1 MKGKKCPACGTVNK
15 ISNIVCTSCKEDL
28 LRVPVTE
35 CDAASRGAQTAQGA
49 SGAQGGVATG
59 FQRKC
64 PDCGKLWPY
73 SKTRCECGKSLFT
86 VPVYSKSESETPSED
101 GERAA
106 SSKEAAGSKEAA
118 AGRRATASPTDTG
131 AAEKQKQPTSVGRY
145 NFFLRSEDGKCEI
158 PLPVG
163 EEIIVGREGAGAEY
177 LKDKAFVSSAH
188 VKFTAY
194 EEGIVIEHIGHTNPT
209 QVNGIELEPN
219 VPYQTQ
225 EGDLIVLGV
234 RNKQGYHPSIAYFR
248 LMSVHTGV

>member
-15 ISNIVCTSCKEDL
+15 VSNIVCSACREDL

-35 CDAASRGAQTAQGA
+35 CDAAPVGVTSRAKNGPEEA
-49 SGAQGGVATG
+49 SGAAGQGEAVKPGGG

-73 SKTRCECGKSLFT
+73 SKTRCECGRSLFT
-86 VPVYSKSESETPSED
+86 VPVYKRSEEPNSQETDAQAAESTPGETPVTDAPSE
-101 GERAA
+101 
-106 SSKEAAGSKEAA
+106 
-118 AGRRATASPTDTG
+118 
-131 AAEKQKQPTSVGRY
+131 QPTPVGEY
-145 NFFLRSEDGKCEI
+145 NYYLRSEDGKCEI

-163 EEIIVGREGAGAEY
+163 EEVIVGRSAAGAEY
-177 LKDKAFVSSAH
+177 LKEKAFVSSEHA
-188 VKFTAY
+188 KFTAY

-209 QVNGIELEPN
+209 QVNGIELEPS

-225 EGDLIVLGV
+225 AGDLIVMGV

-248 LMSVHTGV
+248 LMSTQQI

>member
-15 ISNIVCTSCKEDL
+15 ISNIVCTSCREDL

-35 CDAASRGAQTAQGA
+35 CDAKAGKAPGVQR
-49 SGAQGGVATG
+49 GVATG

-73 SKTRCECGKSLFT
+73 SKSRCECGRSLFT
-86 VPVYSKSESETPSED
+86 VPVYATGDNSVT
-101 GERAA
+101 GE
-106 SSKEAAGSKEAA
+106 K
-118 AGRRATASPTDTG
+118 TVTT
-131 AAEKQKQPTSVGRY
+131 EKQGQPTTVGQY

-163 EEIIVGREGAGAEY
+163 EEVIVGREGAGAEY
-177 LKDKAFVSSAH
+177 LKEKSFVSSAH
-188 VKFTAY
+188 AKFTAY

-209 QVNGIELEPN
+209 QVNGVELEPN

-225 EGDLIVLGV
+225 EGDLIVMGV
-234 RNKQGYHPSIAYFR
+234 RSNQGYHPNIAYFR
-248 LMSVHTGV
+248 LMSTHMGV